1 MNNAATSA
9 FVLIM
14 LALFFVA
21 GYYWGR
27 NNNPLLVTEICT
39 DTVTTVVT
47 VTDTLKPVFSVR
59 KGKVFRSLSGIA
71 GGNVWIAANNDSL
84 RGDGSIILDQNDSG
98 MDGLMY
104 TASVDT
110 VLADSAIALSFAF
123 HSPVPLH
130 PASYFTVAAS
140 LRQRD
145 INRYTVISAQEKLS
159 DRLGIGIIAG
169 YAYMPQADKGGFVAG
184 VGICFRI
191 W

>member
-27 NNNPLLVTEICT
+27 NNTPLPVTEIRT

-59 KGKVFRSLSGIA
+59 KGKVFRSSSGIA

-159 DRLGIGIIAG
+159 DRFGIGIIAG

-184 VGICFRI
+184 VGVCFRI

>member
-1 MNNAATSA
+1 MNNAVTSA

-14 LALFFVA
+14 LALFFAA

-27 NNNPLLVTEICT
+27 NNNPLLVTEIRT

-59 KGKVFRSLSGIA
+59 KGKVFRFSSGIA

-110 VLADSAIALSFAF
+110 VFADSAIALSFAF

-159 DRLGIGIIAG
+159 DRLGIGIIVG

-184 VGICFRI
+184 VGVCFRI

>member
-14 LALFFVA
+14 LALFFAA

-27 NNNPLLVTEICT
+27 NNTPLPVTEIRT

-59 KGKVFRSLSGIA
+59 KGKVFRSSSGIA

-84 RGDGSIILDQNDSG
+84 RGDGSIILDQNDSD

-159 DRLGIGIIAG
+159 DRFGIGIIAG

-184 VGICFRI
+184 VGVCFRI

>member
-14 LALFFVA
+14 LALFFAA

-27 NNNPLLVTEICT
+27 NNNPLLVTEIRT
-39 DTVTTVVT
+39 DTVTTVVS

-59 KGKVFRSLSGIA
+59 KGKVFRSSSGIA

-159 DRLGIGIIAG
+159 DRFGIGIIAG

>member
-14 LALFFVA
+14 LALFFAA

-27 NNNPLLVTEICT
+27 NNTPLPVTEIRT

-71 GGNVWIAANNDSL
+71 GGNVWIAADNDSL

-110 VLADSAIALSFAF
+110 VFADSAIALSFAF

-130 PASYFTVAAS
+130 PASYFTIAAS

-159 DRLGIGIIAG
+159 DRFGIGIIAG

>member
-1 MNNAATSA
+1 MNNAVTSA

-14 LALFFVA
+14 LALFFAA

-27 NNNPLLVTEICT
+27 NNTPLSVTEIRT

-59 KGKVFRSLSGIA
+59 KGKVFRSSSGIA
-71 GGNVWIAANNDSL
+71 GGNVWSKVSEDSLMGKRDITQDENDSTIEEL
-84 RGDGSIILDQNDSG
+84 I
-98 MDGLMY
+98 Y

-159 DRLGIGIIAG
+159 GRFGIGIIAG

>member
-1 MNNAATSA
+1 MNNAVTSA

-14 LALFFVA
+14 LALFFAA

-27 NNNPLLVTEICT
+27 NNNPLLVTEIRT
-39 DTVTTVVT
+39 DTVTTVVS

-59 KGKVFRSLSGIA
+59 KGKVFRSSSGIA
-71 GGNVWIAANNDSL
+71 GGNVWIATNNDSL
-84 RGDGSIILDQNDSG
+84 RGDKPVILDQNDSG

-159 DRLGIGIIAG
+159 DRFGIGIIVG

-184 VGICFRI
+184 VGVCFRI

>member
-14 LALFFVA
+14 LALFFAA

-27 NNNPLLVTEICT
+27 NNNPLLVTEIRT
-39 DTVTTVVT
+39 DTVTTVVS

-59 KGKVFRSLSGIA
+59 KGKVFRSSSGIA

>member
-1 MNNAATSA
+1 MNNAVTSA

-27 NNNPLLVTEICT
+27 NNTPLPVTEIRT

-47 VTDTLKPVFSVR
+47 VTDTLKPVFSIR

-71 GGNVWIAANNDSL
+71 GGNVWIAADNDSL

-159 DRLGIGIIAG
+159 DRFGIGIIAG